1 MVLILSIVA
10 FLVVTFL
17 FVLDTARDQTTTSEV
32 STYLSPF
39 ESETFIRHDYS
50 ASIETV
56 WQAVS
61 NLSSYNYWFT
71 GITRILP
78 VVESDRYVHK
88 YSFDQFNFAPGSLLS
103 IKNRGPYPL
112 GKGMIASAVP
122 NKKLE
127 MVLQYN
133 PLHKEFVTFNLQSH
147 SEGTSLSLTRKST
160 GPFSFLS
167 VWGFDSKK
175 SKILDNLG
183 YLIPESDITEQKVS
197 DQSTDK
203 HDTSDNLFEDRNQMA
218 AYLVNKTLD
227 GDNNIIKSTGDV
239 YARGKAKALLI
250 KINKGTAERP
260 AMPDVGSA
268 QASNQAA
275 DQDKSAVKPSALS
288 NEDIIATVVNQA
300 LDGDEGPLNE
310 LTDKVL
316 RAKSKSL
323 IMKINKGTAERPAMP
338 DEGSAPASNQAADQD
353 KSAVKPSALSNED
366 IIATVVN
373 QALDGDEGPL
383 NELTDKVLRA
393 KSKSLIMKINKGTAE
408 RPAMP
413 DSNSSSANN
422 SDGSVETQLDNSIK
436 EIINEESEG
445 DLIKRLVSEGIKG
458 NMEEINSLENKVL
471 RGKIKAA
478 IVKAKRS

>member
-197 DQSTDK
+197 DQTTDK

-227 GDNNIIKSTGDV
+227 GDNNIIKSTSDV

-260 AMPDVGSA
+260 AMPEVG
-268 QASNQAA
+268 
-275 DQDKSAVKPSALS
+275 V
-288 NEDIIATVVNQA
+288 
-300 LDGDEGPLNE
+300 
-310 LTDKVL
+310 
-316 RAKSKSL
+316 
-323 IMKINKGTAERPAMP
+323 
-338 DEGSAPASNQAADQD
+338 APASNQAADQNQ
-353 KSAVKPSALSNED
+353 STAKPVALSNED

-413 DSNSSSANN
+413 DSSSSSPNN
-422 SDGSVETQLDNSIK
+422 NDSVETQLNNSTE

-445 DLIKRLVSEGIKG
+445 ELIERLVSEGMKG

>member
-183 YLIPESDITEQKVS
+183 YLIPEADITEQKVS

-227 GDNNIIKSTGDV
+227 GDNNIIKSTSDV

-260 AMPDVGSA
+260 AMPEVGA
-268 QASNQAA
+268 
-275 DQDKSAVKPSALS
+275 
-288 NEDIIATVVNQA
+288 
-300 LDGDEGPLNE
+300 
-310 LTDKVL
+310 
-316 RAKSKSL
+316 
-323 IMKINKGTAERPAMP
+323 
-338 DEGSAPASNQAADQD
+338 APASDPAVDRNQSTA
-353 KSAVKPSALSNED
+353 KPAALSNED

-413 DSNSSSANN
+413 DSNSSSAND
-422 SDGSVETQLDNSIK
+422 DGSVETQLDNSTK
-436 EIINEESEG
+436 EIINKESEG
-445 DLIKRLVSEGIKG
+445 DLIEKLVSEGIKG

>member
-39 ESETFIRHDYS
+39 ESETFIRHNYS

-56 WQAVS
+56 WHAVS

-183 YLIPESDITEQKVS
+183 YLIPELDITEQKVS

-203 HDTSDNLFEDRNQMA
+203 ADTSDSLFEDRNLMA

-227 GDNNIIKSTGDV
+227 GDNNIIKSTADV
-239 YARGKAKALLI
+239 YARAKAKALLI

-260 AMPDVGSA
+260 AMPEVGASP
-268 QASNQAA
+268 ASNEPA
-275 DQDKSAVKPSALS
+275 DQNKSTAKPATLS
-288 NEDIIATVVNQA
+288 KDDIIATVVNQA
-300 LDGDEGPLNE
+300 LDGNEAPLNE

-338 DEGSAPASNQAADQD
+338 EVGASPASNEPADQN
-353 KSAVKPSALSNED
+353 KSTAKPATLSKDD

-373 QALDGDEGPL
+373 QALDGNEAPL

-413 DSNSSSANN
+413 ETNISSNNIDNPVKTELNN
-422 SDGSVETQLDNSIK
+422 STK
-436 EIINEESEG
+436 EKGNTESEA
-445 DLIKRLVSEGIKG
+445 DLIERLVADGIKG
-458 NMEEINSLENKVL
+458 NIEEINTLENKVL